1 MMKLSID
8 PAEIKKKIIKIPKTY
23 KLIFCLFI
31 NGLIFAALF
40 YYFVMPQLE
49 TKRLLIEEHV
59 KLKQELDNMVAI
71 KNNMEKFRKEYA
83 QLQELLQQMLK
94 QLPETKDIPN
104 LLRNISTLG
113 TETRLKITYFEP
125 KPVQNKEFYSELPF
139 NIRFSGPFH
148 HIGYFFDGIRK
159 LERIINVTSF
169 SLTLDP
175 KIIPGKLNLTGEC
188 TAKTYVYL
196 KQQPKKEEKK
206 EKKDEKKDG
215 KGEAPAKK

>member
-1 MMKLSID
+1 MIKLSLD
-8 PAEIKKKIIKIPKTY
+8 TGEIKKKIIKIPKTY
-23 KLIFCLFI
+23 KLIFCLFFG
-31 NGLIFAALF
+31 GLVFAALF
-40 YYFVMPQLE
+40 YFLIVPQIEIKKQLN
-49 TKRLLIEEHV
+49 EEHA

-104 LLRNISTLG
+104 LLRNITNVG

-125 KPVQNKEFYSELPF
+125 KQVQNKEFYAELLF
-139 NIRFSGPFH
+139 NIRYSGPYH

-159 LERIINVTSF
+159 LERIINITSF
-169 SLTLDP
+169 SISP
-175 KIIPGKLNLTGEC
+175 EQKKVPGKLNLVGEC
-188 TAKTYVYL
+188 VAKTYVYL
-196 KQQPKKEEKK
+196 KQEPKKQ

-215 KGEAPAKK
+215 KGEAPKK

>member
-8 PAEIKKKIIKIPKTY
+8 PIEIKKKIIKIPTTY
-23 KLIFCLFI
+23 KLIFCLFF

-40 YYFVMPQLE
+40 YYFIMPQLE
-49 TKRLLIEEHV
+49 TKRLLNEEHA
-59 KLKQELDNMVAI
+59 KLKQELVNMVAI

-83 QLQELLQQMLK
+83 QLQEMLQQMLK

-104 LLRNISTLG
+104 LLRNVSSLG

-125 KPVQNKEFYSELPF
+125 KPVQNKEFYAELPF
-139 NIRFSGPFH
+139 TIRYSGPFH

-169 SLTLDP
+169 DITPDT
-175 KIIPGKLNLTGEC
+175 KKVPGKLNLIGTC

-196 KQQPKKEEKK
+196 KQQPKQDKK
-206 EKKDEKKDG
+206 EVKKDDKKDG
-215 KGEAPAKK
+215 KSEAPKK

>member
-1 MMKLSID
+1 MIKLSVD
-8 PAEIKKKIIKIPKTY
+8 PSEIKKKIIKIPKTY
-23 KLIFCLFI
+23 KLIFCLFF
-31 NGLIFAALF
+31 NVLIFAALF

-49 TKRLLIEEHV
+49 TKRLLNEEHA

-71 KNNMEKFRKEYA
+71 KNNMDKFRKEYA

-104 LLRNISTLG
+104 LLRNVSNVG

-125 KPVQNKEFYSELPF
+125 KPVQNKEFYAELPF

-148 HIGYFFDGIRK
+148 HVGYFFDGIRK

-169 SLTLDP
+169 SISPDP
-175 KIIPGKLNLTGEC
+175 KKVAGKLNLIGDC

-196 KQQPKKEEKK
+196 KQQPKKEKK
-206 EKKDEKKDG
+206 EEKKDEKKDG
-215 KGEAPAKK
+215 KGEAPKK